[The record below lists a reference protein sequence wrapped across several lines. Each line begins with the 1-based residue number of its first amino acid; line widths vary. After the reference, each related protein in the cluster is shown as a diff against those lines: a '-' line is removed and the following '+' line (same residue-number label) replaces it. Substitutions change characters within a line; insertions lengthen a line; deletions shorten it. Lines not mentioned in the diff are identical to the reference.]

1 MTIIAV
7 GWKGFYHGG
16 VRDSVD
22 WVCVIPAHEHLDAL
36 KEGQRID
43 LWSPHSLGTSLFPF
57 EKRRRKLPVPG
68 NSGAHL
74 QS

>member
-1 MTIIAV
+1 M
-7 GWKGFYHGG
+7 
-16 VRDSVD
+16 D